1 MIGDIISELRK
12 DQGLTQDDLAIKL
25 NVARSTVAS
34 WEVNVNEP
42 GAASIVEIADLF
54 NVSCDYLLGR
64 TKERNNLHLESNDSK
79 EFILNLFNFLKAYKI
94 VKK

>member
-1 MIGDIISELRK
+1 MIGDMISELRK
-12 DQGLTQDDLAIKL
+12 DQGLTQDDLAIRL

-34 WEVNVNEP
+34 WEININEP
-42 GAASIVEIADLF
+42 GAETIVQLADLF
-54 NVSCDYLLGR
+54 NVSCDYLLCR
-64 TKERNNLHLESNDSK
+64 TKERSNLNLESKDSK